1 MLLDSLVDSGG
12 SVGGLNESS
21 LGNNGGLSG
30 NDSLGGSGG
39 DNLSL
44 GGLDEQAKE
53 ESQGD
58 ESKEQ
63 DSAVPGRVSSPLV
76 SKSSSKTSKSG
87 SGGDKRDSSSEKS
100 HVLVSE
106 GEGAERNG
114 VNDAVDARV
123 VAKGISTIAHGGGGL
138 SLVVVVDVISSS
150 SVSIGTQ
157 DLLVSVESAGSVDS
171 VGVDHADGKDDDGSQ
186 DEKHGQES
194 RDDHHGSSTLH
205 GSSVLVASE
214 VDEVDKVQP
223 WDPCHDHE
231 NQGGSVDPLEGRVV
245 LVDGVSSDA

>member
-58 ESKEQ
+58 KSKEE

-76 SKSSSKTSKSG
+76 SKSSGESSKSG
-87 SGGDKRDSSSEKS
+87 SGGDERDSSSEES

-106 GEGAERNG
+106 GEGTESNG
-114 VNDAVDARV
+114 GKVAVDARV
-123 VAKGISTIAHGGGGL
+123 VAKGISAVAHGGL

-157 DLLVSVESAGSVDS
+157 DLLVSIETAGSVDS
-171 VGVDHADGKDDDGSQ
+171 VGVNHADGKDDDGSQ

-194 RDDHHGSSTLH
+194 RDNHHGSSTLH

-223 WDPCHDHE
+223 GDPCDDHE
-231 NQGGSVDPLEGRVV
+231 NQGSSVDPLEGRVV